1 MKTLNSWDTYLPT
14 LGRAGQWYEFPDAV
28 EAECLKNRVHHGH
41 HGTSLLIHSFLNIS
55 EPKISKIS

>member
-1 MKTLNSWDTYLPT
+1 MGYLFTNP
-14 LGRAGQWYEFPDAV
+14 GMGQWYEFPASV
-28 EAECLKNRVHHGH
+28 EAEYLKHRVHHGH

>member
-1 MKTLNSWDTYLPT
+1 MGYLFTNPGT
-14 LGRAGQWYEFPDAV
+14 GQLYEFPASV
-28 EAECLKNRVHHGH
+28 EAECLENQVHHGH